1 MLFPRIFLR
10 SFRLLLFPLS
20 ILFGLGVRVRN
31 WLYDKQFL
39 RSVSFGLPVISVG
52 NLAVG
57 GTGKSPFIQYLVRQ
71 LENTATLAV
80 LSRGYK
86 RRSRGYVLAT
96 PDATVAELGDEAWL
110 LHQRFPQLAVAVGEQ
125 RILAIPRL
133 LQDHPDVDCVL
144 LDDAHQH
151 RAIHPGFQV
160 LLTDYNN
167 LFTRDFF
174 LPTGDLRDE
183 RRSYRRADVI
193 VVTKSPADLSSAAA
207 AQIHRELTP
216 LPNQEVFFTTM
227 AMVAPYDWQNPQNIK
242 SPHGQEVLLVT
253 GIANPAPIKDWLE
266 RDTSSYQFF
275 PFPDHHLF
283 NIKDIREIRAQ
294 YRKPANPN
302 AWILTTAKDAVRL
315 LPFAQEMQDLP
326 IYVTDYQHQFLF
338 DGESSFLNRI
348 HGYLASKSKAE
359 NGEKE

>member
-10 SFRLLLFPLS
+10 SFRLLLFPLA
-20 ILFGLGVRVRN
+20 ILFGLGVRIRN
-31 WLYDKQFL
+31 WLYDKQFI

-57 GTGKSPFIQYLVRQ
+57 GTGKSPFIQYLVSH
-71 LENTATLAV
+71 LENSATLAV

-86 RRSRGYVLAT
+86 RRSRGYVLAR
-96 PDATVAELGDEAWL
+96 PDTTVAELGDEAWL
-110 LHQRFPQLAVAVGEQ
+110 LHQRFPNLAVAVGEQ

-133 LQDHPDVDCVL
+133 LQDQPAVNCIL

-151 RAIHPGFQV
+151 RAIRPGFQI
-160 LLTDYNN
+160 LLSDYNN

-183 RRSYRRADVI
+183 RQSYRRADI
-193 VVTKSPADLSSAAA
+193 IIVTKSPADLSVAVAD
-207 AQIHRELTP
+207 QIRRELNP
-216 LPNQEVFFTTM
+216 LPSQDVFFTTM
-227 AMVAPYDWQNPQNIK
+227 AMDAPYNWRDPLETR
-242 SPHGQEVLLVT
+242 SPERQEVLLVT
-253 GIANPAPIKDWLE
+253 GIANPAPIKQWLE
-266 RDTSSYQFF
+266 RDTASYQFL

-283 NIKDIREIRAQ
+283 NIEDIREIRAQ
-294 YRKPANPN
+294 FRKLGNPN
-302 AWILTTAKDAVRL
+302 AWILTTAKDAVRM

-338 DGESSFLNRI
+338 DTASSFLHRI
-348 HGYLASKSKAE
+348 HGYLASNSIQD